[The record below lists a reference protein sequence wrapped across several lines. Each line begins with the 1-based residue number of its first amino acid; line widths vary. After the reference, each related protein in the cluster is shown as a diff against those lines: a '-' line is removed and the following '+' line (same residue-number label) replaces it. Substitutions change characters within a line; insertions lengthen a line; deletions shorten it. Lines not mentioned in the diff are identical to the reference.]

1 MLHSDRL
8 SMDPGQF
15 IVSEDGVL
23 EKVFGPKQDKV
34 TGHWK
39 GPHNEELHDLNC
51 SPNAIRVIKARRMRW
66 MGHVAWMGERR
77 GAYRVLVEKPEGK
90 RPLGSPR
97 RG

>member
-1 MLHSDRL
+1 
-8 SMDPGQF
+8 MDPGQF